1 MVSLVTTW
9 SGTPPQEVEF
19 TKFISNMFKTYD
31 IALNCGKNFKHKFGS
46 PECVKGVPMMHPKWE
61 ATSFIPPFR
70 ESKLS
75 DWFFFFFFFT
85 ESISALYQVSKTVIR
100 TRKSLP
106 PPHPPTPFFFFFF
119 FNSWPLETFCA
130 PVLENTSYAFTTS
143 VAVSPNVQNSFLAK
157 CPPFWR
163 KRFCF
168 LPYLLSYYK
177 TLQTL
182 SKRWSDFGGQ

>member
-9 SGTPPQEVEF
+9 CGTPPQEVEF
-19 TKFISNMFKTYD
+19 TKCISDMFKTD
-31 IALNCGKNFKHKFGS
+31 DTALNCGKNFKHKFGS

-75 DWFFFFFFFT
+75 DWFSFLF
-85 ESISALYQVSKTVIR
+85 LLNLLVHCIR
-100 TRKSLP
+100 CPKQSLGTRKSP
-106 PPHPPTPFFFFFF
+106 PPTPPPPPFLFFY

-157 CPPFWR
+157 CPPLWR